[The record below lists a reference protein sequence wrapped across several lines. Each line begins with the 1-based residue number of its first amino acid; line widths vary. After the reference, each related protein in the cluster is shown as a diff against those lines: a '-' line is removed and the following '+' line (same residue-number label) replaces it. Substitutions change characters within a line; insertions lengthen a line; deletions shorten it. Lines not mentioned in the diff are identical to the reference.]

1 MMKTKIILN
10 KDRWQIPQYV
20 VLTCGK
26 ASGFTELTAFDN
38 ALLDAGI
45 GNLNLVKVTSVLPP
59 KAKVLRLDDCDIE
72 LPLGSVIPTVYT
84 RMIDATK
91 GITISSA
98 IGVGIPKDDS
108 LNGMIFE
115 SSISGPKDR
124 AAKLV
129 NQMILEAF
137 SIRNV
142 ELKEVIVVATEIEA
156 QDHIAC
162 TMAAALLL

>member
-1 MMKTKIILN
+1 MKTQIALTPN
-10 KDRWQIPQYV
+10 RWQVPRYV
-20 VLTCGK
+20 VLASGK
-26 ASGFTELTAFDN
+26 AEGFTELTAFDK

-59 KAKVLRLDDCDIE
+59 KAKVLKLGDCDID

-98 IGVGIPKDDS
+98 LGVGIPKDDS
-108 LNGMIFE
+108 LSGMIFE

-124 AAKLV
+124 AIKLV
-129 NQMILEAF
+129 EQMVIESFKA
-137 SIRNV
+137 RQV
-142 ELKEVIVVATEIEA
+142 ELKEIVVVASEIEA